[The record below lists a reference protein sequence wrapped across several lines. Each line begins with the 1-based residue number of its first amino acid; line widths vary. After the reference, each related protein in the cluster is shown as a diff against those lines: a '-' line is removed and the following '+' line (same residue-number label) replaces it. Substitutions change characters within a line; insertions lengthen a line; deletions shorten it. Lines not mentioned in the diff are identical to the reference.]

1 MRNMKKTIKITMLTP
16 KINVYGMKWRFYKT
30 DDDDHPSVPHGHS
43 LDGNYK
49 LQLWSGNIFN
59 VQNGKIEFKAKRKD
73 MTNLYNLPG
82 FQKFVSECRDEYM
95 KRNPSIVLPT
105 LMYRGFAILL
115 EEKCKQGHF
124 GLLCHQGFHLADEAF
139 KQLQG
144 IPHRGRG
151 AHVHAS
157 AFQQGHGV
165 GGAAAGEE
173 AQVILHRG
181 GALF

>member
-1 MRNMKKTIKITMLTP
+1 MRNMKKNIKITMLTP
-16 KINVYGMKWRFYKT
+16 QINVYGMKWRFYKT

-105 LMYRGFAILL
+105 LMYRGYKNHKKRFRKKKIS
-115 EEKCKQGHF
+115 
-124 GLLCHQGFHLADEAF
+124 DEYIVF
-139 KQLQG
+139 IRHDK
-144 IPHRGRG
+144 
-151 AHVHAS
+151 V
-157 AFQQGHGV
+157 
-165 GGAAAGEE
+165 
-173 AQVILHRG
+173 
-181 GALF
+181 